1 VLKRALALALAGLM
15 VSIGLP
21 ASAHAQLID
30 AEPKANQVLSSSPTQ
45 FKLTFSDTL
54 INLGPTSNWL
64 RVESAQGELVS
75 ADAILNGNQLSALP
89 PQALKPG
96 KYQLTWRV
104 LSEDGHPV
112 QGSYQFTV
120 AIQDLALQKRSFTN
134 KAATLI
140 FSQNLALGTKV
151 TVVGPGSKTQKGI
164 FSLKDKQAIFRF
176 SGRPAPGR
184 YVVYYLAKTA
194 QGLILRGSFS
204 VNYK

>member
-21 ASAHAQLID
+21 ALAHAQLID

-75 ADAILNGNQLSALP
+75 ADTILNGNQLSALP
-89 PQALKPG
+89 LQALKPG
-96 KYQLTWRV
+96 KYQLSWRV

-120 AIQDLALQKRSFTN
+120 ANQDLALQKRTFT
-134 KAATLI
+134 KQSVTLT
-140 FSQNLALGTKV
+140 FGQSLAVGTKV
-151 TVVGPGSKTQKGI
+151 TVVGPGSKAQKGTSSI
-164 FSLKDKQAIFRF
+164 KDKQAIFRF
-176 SGRPAPGR
+176 SARPAPGR

-194 QGLILRGSFS
+194 QGLMLRGSFS

>member
-1 VLKRALALALAGLM
+1 M

-21 ASAHAQLID
+21 ALAHAQLID

-75 ADAILNGNQLSALP
+75 ADAVLNGNQLSALP
-89 PQALKPG
+89 LQALKPG
-96 KYQLTWRV
+96 KYQLIWRV

-120 AIQDLALQKRSFTN
+120 SDQSLALQKRSFN
-134 KAATLI
+134 NQAVTLT
-140 FSQNLALGTKV
+140 FGQSLAVGTKV
-151 TVVGPGSKTQKGI
+151 TVVGPGSKAQKGTSSI
-164 FSLKDKQAIFRF
+164 KDKQAIFRF
-176 SGRPAPGR
+176 SARPAPGR

-194 QGLILRGSFS
+194 QGLMLRGSFS

>member
-1 VLKRALALALAGLM
+1 M

-21 ASAHAQLID
+21 ALAHAQLID
-30 AEPKANQVLSSSPTQ
+30 AEPKANQVLSSSPAQ
-45 FKLTFSDTL
+45 FKLSFSDTL

-64 RVESAQGELVS
+64 RVESAQGDLVS

-89 PQALKPG
+89 LQALKPG
-96 KYQLTWRV
+96 KYQLSWRV

-134 KAATLI
+134 QAVTLT
-140 FSQNLALGTKV
+140 FGQSLAVGTKV
-151 TVVGPGSKTQKGI
+151 TVVGPGSKAQKGTSSI
-164 FSLKDKQAIFRF
+164 KDKQAIFRF
-176 SGRPAPGR
+176 SGRPTPGK

-194 QGLILRGSFS
+194 QGLMLRGSFS

>member
-1 VLKRALALALAGLM
+1 M

-21 ASAHAQLID
+21 ALAHAQLID

-75 ADAILNGNQLSALP
+75 ADAVLNGNQLSALP
-89 PQALKPG
+89 LQALKPG
-96 KYQLTWRV
+96 KYQLIWRV

-120 AIQDLALQKRSFTN
+120 SDQSLALQKRSFN
-134 KAATLI
+134 NQAVTLS
-140 FSQNLALGTKV
+140 FGQSLAVGTKV
-151 TVVGPGSKTQKGI
+151 TVVGPGSKAQKGT
-164 FSLKDKQAIFRF
+164 FSIKDKQAIFRF

-194 QGLILRGSFS
+194 QGLMLRGSFS

>member
-21 ASAHAQLID
+21 ALAHAQLID

-64 RVESAQGELVS
+64 RVESAQGQMVS
-75 ADAILNGNQLSALP
+75 ADGVLNGNQLSALP
-89 PQALKPG
+89 LQALKPG

-120 AIQDLALQKRSFTN
+120 ANQDLALQKRTFT
-134 KAATLI
+134 KQAVTLI
-140 FSQNLALGTKV
+140 FSQNLAFGTKV
-151 TVVGPGSKTQKGI
+151 TVVGPGSKAQKGTSRI
-164 FSLKDKQAIFRF
+164 TDKQAIFRF
-176 SGRPAPGR
+176 SARPAPGR

-194 QGLILRGSFS
+194 QDLMLRGSFS

>member
-1 VLKRALALALAGLM
+1 M

-21 ASAHAQLID
+21 ALAHAQLID

-45 FKLTFSDTL
+45 FRLTFSDTL

-64 RVESAQGELVS
+64 RVESAQGGLVS

-89 PQALKPG
+89 LQALKPG

-120 AIQDLALQKRSFTN
+120 EIQDLDLQKRSFTN
-134 KAATLI
+134 QAVTLT
-140 FSQNLALGTKV
+140 FGQSLAVGTKV
-151 TVVGPGSKTQKGI
+151 TVVGPGSKAQKGT
-164 FSLKDKQAIFRF
+164 FSIKDKQAIFRF
-176 SGRPAPGR
+176 SARPAPGR

-194 QGLILRGSFS
+194 QGLMLRGSFS